1 MILGNWA
8 LRHHTH
14 TNQNDFV
21 TLHNYWVVLNYL
33 IQQVKK
39 NVFDFMIIIL
49 QRLILKQVSD
59 CSSCFY
65 LSLVAG
71 PARGPKAIKS
81 FIKDSGSVHESISSN
96 SLCMAACL
104 KSQLLNG
111 SDWYSVTIILRF
123 STSRLGTFFIRMR
136 LHFSNKGR
144 WMHLVCRRNC
154 TTLLGLL

>member
-1 MILGNWA
+1 M
-8 LRHHTH
+8 
-14 TNQNDFV
+14 
-21 TLHNYWVVLNYL
+21 TLLHCTITEWWQFIIMFL

-39 NVFDFMIIIL
+39 NLFYFMTSIS
-49 QRLILKQVSD
+49 QRDMLKGLKQVLD
-59 CSSCFY
+59 WFSCFY

-81 FIKDSGSVHESISSN
+81 FVKDSGSVHESISST
-96 SLCMAACL
+96 SLSMAACL
-104 KSQLLNG
+104 KSQVLNG

-123 STSRLGTFFIRMR
+123 STSKLGIFLRRMR